1 MEMIIQTIKQYFQD
15 FIGLFYPEL
24 CSACNAS
31 LYEQEKVLCTRC
43 LYELPRTDYHKQP
56 GNPVEQIF
64 WGRVPIER
72 GAAYFFFLKGSKY
85 QKLIHSLK
93 YHGREDIGLEMGRLF
108 GAELAAEPDFLKPE
122 WIIPVPLHP
131 KKLKNRGY
139 NQSQLIAQGL
149 AEKLPGTLKTE
160 VLKRKVFTQT
170 QTKKGRY
177 ERWENVEDVFDVV
190 DPERLEGKHV
200 LLVDDIL
207 TTGATIEGCAQVLHK
222 VANVKISVV
231 TLGYAKV

>member
-1 MEMIIQTIKQYFQD
+1 MSISLKTIKQYFLD

-24 CSACNAS
+24 CAACNAS
-31 LYEQEKVLCTRC
+31 LYEQEKVICTRC
-43 LYELPRTDYHKQP
+43 LYELPRTNYQKTP

-72 GAAYFFFLKGSKY
+72 VAAFFFFQKGSKY

-93 YHGREDIGLEMGRLF
+93 YHGREDIGIEMGQLF
-108 GAELAAEPDFLKPE
+108 GSELAQEPDFLKPDF
-122 WIIPVPLHP
+122 IIPVPLHP
-131 KKLKNRGY
+131 KKQKKRGY

-149 AEKLPGTLKTE
+149 ADKLPGTLETE

-177 ERWENVEDVFDVV
+177 ERWENVEEVFEVIN
-190 DPERLEGKHV
+190 PEAIEGKHV

-207 TTGATIEGCAQVLHK
+207 TTGATIEGCAQVLHQA
-222 VANVKISVV
+222 ANVKISVV
-231 TLGYAKV
+231 TLGYAKN